1 MDGADVGE
9 VDTVDCDWPES
20 GKFVGEVF
28 TPPSLTSVGFED
40 ISMDI
45 DLDNSASSQAGF
57 CSKFRPLMKSCFTS
71 GAFDVTFLRK
81 TRF

>member
-57 CSKFRPLMKSCFTS
+57 CSKLMVRKGCTFRIKIVVSDPRT
-71 GAFDVTFLRK
+71 
-81 TRF
+81 